1 MKLLKTCFDIKLL
14 IILVGLGFSSCLLAS
29 ESFML
34 VSEEEYRLQLD
45 QGHMQRKKRKRS
57 TRSIFSIDENSP
69 RIIINAPS
77 VASGIYSPIKID
89 INFKASDDSAI
100 QLDSLKVLY
109 GWMDLDI
116 TDRIMQ
122 YAQVSR
128 AGISAE
134 NVELPVG
141 EHNITIEITDT
152 KGRDSEKDVYF
163 EVLSP
168 RDRKSLSRRLIIN
181 Y

>member
-1 MKLLKTCFDIKLL
+1 MKLSKAYSSAKLL
-14 IILVGLGFSSCLLAS
+14 LILVGLGFSSCLIAG
-29 ESFML
+29 EAFML
-34 VSEEEYRLQLD
+34 VSEEEYRLQLGQD
-45 QGHMQRKKRKRS
+45 HVQRKRRKPS
-57 TRSIFSIDENSP
+57 TRSIFGIDENAP
-69 RIIINAPS
+69 HIIVKSPS
-77 VASGIYSPIKID
+77 VKSGLYSPIRID
-89 INFKASDDSAI
+89 INFKASDDAAI

-128 AGISAE
+128 TGVSAE

-141 EHNITIEITDT
+141 EHNITIEISDT
-152 KGRDSEKDVYF
+152 KGRDSEKDIYF

-168 RDRKSLSRRLIIN
+168 GSKKSSSRRLII

>member
-1 MKLLKTCFDIKLL
+1 MKLFKAYSGAKLL
-14 IILVGLGFSSCLLAS
+14 IILVGLGFSSCLIAG
-29 ESFML
+29 ETFML
-34 VSEEEYRLQLD
+34 VSEKEYRLQLD
-45 QGHMQRKKRKRS
+45 QENVQRNRRRQS
-57 TRSIFSIDENSP
+57 TRSIFGIDENAPHITIKS
-69 RIIINAPS
+69 PS
-77 VASGIYSPIKID
+77 VKSGLYSPIKID
-89 INFKASDDSAI
+89 INFKASDDATI
-100 QLDSLKVLY
+100 QVDSLKVLY

-128 AGISAE
+128 TGISAE

-152 KGRDSEKDVYF
+152 KGRGSEKDIYF

-168 RDRKSLSRRLIIN
+168 GSKKSVSRRLIIN
-181 Y
+181 